1 MDVPDRER
9 AATPTELPPRSHA
22 RSPGEV
28 PYRER
33 APAPIWLLWLAA
45 ASAVLAGIS
54 IVAIDQPFARW
65 MAQWQPAKAFDDVLT
80 SLEWAI
86 GLPVLPWF
94 TAIVLVVAMLVTVAA
109 PRLRHEAPAWM
120 FVAAVHLTSRIA
132 MVELKEATGRL
143 RPLEWLKRGAPDET
157 FGWVKGIAFP
167 SGHVVLFAS
176 LVIPAIALAP
186 RAWPAAA
193 IVVFVC
199 AARVTASAH
208 YLSDVLGGVSL
219 VALVAW
225 ALGFVIRPRP
235 PASPRR

>member
-1 MDVPDRER
+1 MQRYGER
-9 AATPTELPPRSHA
+9 VAAPR
-22 RSPGEV
+22 
-28 PYRER
+28 
-33 APAPIWLLWLAA
+33 WLLWLAL
-45 ASAVLAGIS
+45 ASAALAGLS
-54 IVAIDQPFARW
+54 IITVDRPLARW
-65 MAQWQPAKAFDDVLT
+65 MAQWEPAAAFDHVLM

-94 TAIVLVVAMLVTVAA
+94 TGIVLVVAMLVTVAV

-120 FVAAVHLTSRIA
+120 FLAAVHITTRIA
-132 MVELKEATGRL
+132 MGELKELTGRL

-157 FGWVKGIAFP
+157 FGWVKGFAFP

-186 RAWPAAA
+186 RAWPAFA

-199 AARVTASAH
+199 AARVAASAH
-208 YLSDVLGGVSL
+208 YLSDVLGGISL
-219 VALVAW
+219 VALMAW
-225 ALGFVIRPRP
+225 VLGLVIRPRP

>member
-1 MDVPDRER
+1 M
-9 AATPTELPPRSHA
+9 
-22 RSPGEV
+22 EV

-33 APAPIWLLWLAA
+33 AAAPLWLLWLALGT
-45 ASAVLAGIS
+45 AVLSGIA
-54 IVAIDQPFARW
+54 IVTIDQPVARW
-65 MAQWQPAKAFDDVLT
+65 VAQWEPAAAFDHVLT

-86 GLPVLPWF
+86 GLPLIPW
-94 TAIVLVVAMLVTVAA
+94 TTGIVLVLAMIVTLAA

-120 FVAAVHLTSRIA
+120 YVAAVHIVSRIA
-132 MVELKEATGRL
+132 MGQLKDLTGRL

-186 RAWPAAA
+186 RAWPVAGL
-193 IVVFVC
+193 IVFVC
-199 AARVTASAH
+199 AARVAASAH
-208 YLSDVLGGVSL
+208 YVSDVLGGISL

-225 ALGFVIRPRP
+225 VLGLVIRPRP
-235 PASPRR
+235 PASQQR